1 MAIIDTGLLVG
12 PCPFRSVPS
21 SVADLVALRQAA
33 ELDCAVATG
42 FRSLL
47 YYDPIAGLE
56 QDLAEYDSLAEWLF
70 FYAVVNPEFPQWAK
84 LVNWVATNQRLVG
97 VRLVP
102 ALHHYALDTPLFG
115 EIVDLAG
122 QLQLP
127 VNLMA
132 RVFDDRIAPRFVDQR
147 VPSLDA
153 VAAFLARCGETRVIL
168 SMFYFNELKVLPVD
182 WANLPHGYVDFGCC
196 KPSVVS
202 LDELGEWFPLERALF
217 GTGAP
222 FYYWQG
228 SRLGLAGSRLED
240 KAKQGILGQNALEV
254 LGWD

>member
-12 PCPFRSVPS
+12 PCPFRAVPS
-21 SVADLVALRQAA
+21 SVADLAVLRQAA
-33 ELDCAVATG
+33 ELDRAVATG

-56 QDLAEYDSLAEWLF
+56 QDLAQYASLADWLS

-84 LVNWVATNQRLVG
+84 LVDWVAADQRLLA

-102 ALHHYALDTPLFG
+102 ALHHYGLETPVLG
-115 EIVDLAG
+115 ELVGLAG

-132 RVFDDRIAPRFVDQR
+132 RVFDDRMAPRFVDQQ
-147 VPSLDA
+147 VPGLDA
-153 VAAFLARCGETRVIL
+153 VAEFLARCGETRVIL
-168 SMFYFNELKVLPVD
+168 SMFYFNELQALAVD
-182 WANLPHGYVDFGCC
+182 WANLPNVYVDFGCC
-196 KPSVVS
+196 KPSVAS
-202 LDELGEWFPLERALF
+202 LDALGEWFPLGRALF

-228 SRLGLAGSRLED
+228 SRLGLAGSRLD
-240 KAKQGILGQNALEV
+240 DQAKQGLLGQNALEV
-254 LGWD
+254 FAWD